1 MPTPDLADATDLDF
15 WARRRDAQGRL
26 PQLVRRLVLATTRD
40 VVRAYFRS
48 GEGIVYS
55 GWDGLVESPAG
66 SPFVP
71 AGTSVWEMG
80 TNQNPREKAEDD
92 YKKRTA
98 DPLGLNT
105 ANMTFVFVTPR
116 RWSNKADWVA
126 EKMAEGTWREVRAY
140 DADDLETFLET
151 APTIHSW
158 ISALMG
164 KDPVATQ
171 DLETYW
177 TDWADGT
184 DPATSCDLVLGGR
197 EDEAQRL
204 IEQVEGSPSAVAI
217 RADSRDEAL
226 AFLAASIQRLPEANR
241 DSLFARAIVVRD
253 PGVWRRIIVSDQ
265 PLLLV
270 PLFEGAEP
278 ARAIKSGHTVVI
290 PMGKEGIVSAGTID
304 LPRPRRAAMKEAL
317 LEMGLLDD
325 RAEDLATLGRRS
337 LLALR
342 RSLASSP
349 AGQQPMWARP
359 DEARA
364 VLPAMLAGAWVGDHA
379 ADWDALAALAARP
392 YEEVEQ
398 DVARLAQTSDP
409 PIRQVGTTWL
419 LASKED
425 AWARLHHYL
434 TGSDLQ
440 RLEDVARDVLG
451 RDDTGGLNGHSG
463 ILREGIA
470 DTLAL
475 MAIERG
481 ALVGGTTGQ
490 DRASR
495 VVRSILARANA
506 DGTGLPWSSLSG
518 VLPLL
523 AEAAPDVFIEA
534 VDAGLR
540 GSDPVLL
547 RLFGDAGQR
556 DLFFAHSPHTGLLW
570 ALENL
575 AWNPDYLGRVALI
588 LARLSRLASLPPQIG
603 NRPDR
608 SLRTILLPWLPQT
621 AAPLDRRL
629 AVLDALRDREPD
641 VAWDLLVGL
650 LPRSHDT
657 SHPTHAPRWREWQT
671 DREPGVTVPDWHR
684 TIRELTARALEDVG
698 TDGHRWH
705 GLIDAIANLP
715 PDVRDEVIDRLLAV
729 DPVAFREDAWA
740 EMRAALRSVI
750 AQHRRFPD
758 AEWAMPTQQVDR
770 LAEAY
775 RRLEPEGEIERR
787 AWLFADHVDLPDAGT
802 QGKTWD
808 YRGAIDAVRD
818 QAVRDIH
825 QHGGLRAVR
834 ALAAAVERPAD
845 VGWALGRAGVLGPM
859 ERDIFT
865 DLASADVARRLLAR
879 GYVGGRFRAGGWDWA
894 ASVLEDEAG
903 SWSPAQRGEFLVCLD
918 PSASTFDWAERFGD
932 ETERAYWSHFG
943 WFGLAS
949 PDDVARA
956 AAKLIVYGRPHAA
969 VDVLGLRVDQVA
981 VDPDLVVQALE
992 RAAEATPGD
1001 GIDWSTL
1008 THDVAVLLDYIAA
1021 SGAVDETR
1029 IARLE
1034 WIYLPLLHDR
1044 RPAGLLHR
1052 ELARDPAFFAE
1063 VVSLVFRAE
1072 GEDPGETTKEVAA
1085 RATYGYYLLTS
1096 WRWVPGRRDDGS
1108 LDADALASWVR
1119 EARRLLA
1126 AGGRSAI
1133 GDQMIGHVL
1142 QHSSPAADG
1151 VWPDVP
1157 VRDLI
1162 EEVGSDDMDL
1172 GIHTEVVNSRGVTS
1186 RGLIDG
1192 GVQERSL
1199 VDRYN
1204 GYAQAVSDRW
1214 PRTAT
1219 LLRRV
1224 AHAYENHGRWED
1236 TTAELTEDTWR

>member
-1 MPTPDLADATDLDF
+1 
-15 WARRRDAQGRL
+15 L

-40 VVRAYFRS
+40 VVLAHFRS
-48 GEGIVYS
+48 GEGVLYS
-55 GWDGLVESPAG
+55 GWDGLVESAAG

-80 TNQNPREKAEDD
+80 TNHNPRDKAEDD
-92 YKKRTA
+92 YRKRTA

-105 ANMTFVFVTPR
+105 ADTTFVFVTPR
-116 RWSNKADWVA
+116 RWPNKADWVA
-126 EKMAEGTWREVRAY
+126 EKMAKGTWREVRAY
-140 DADDLETFLET
+140 DADDLETFLEP
-151 APTIHSW
+151 APTVHSW
-158 ISALMG
+158 ISALVG

-184 DPATSCDLVLGGR
+184 DPATSCDLVVGGR
-197 EDEAQRL
+197 DEEVQRL
-204 IEQVEGSPSAVAI
+204 IEQVEASPSAVAI

-226 AFLAASIQRLPEANR
+226 AFLAASIQRLPEVNR
-241 DSLFARAIVVRD
+241 DSLFARAIVVHD
-253 PGVWRRIIVSDQ
+253 PGMWRRIIVSDQ

-270 PLFEGAEP
+270 PLFEGAEL

-290 PMGKEGIVSAGTID
+290 PVGKEGIVSAGAID

-317 LEMGLLDD
+317 LGMGLPDD
-325 RAEDLATLGRRS
+325 RAEALATLGRRS

-342 RSLASSP
+342 RTLASSP

-359 DEARA
+359 AEARA
-364 VLPAMLAGAWVGDHA
+364 VLPAMLAGAWVGDHT
-379 ADWDALAALAARP
+379 ADRDALAVLAARP
-392 YEEVEQ
+392 YEQVEQ
-398 DVARLAQTSDP
+398 DVTRLAQTSDP
-409 PIRQVGTTWL
+409 PVRQVGATWL

-425 AWARLHHYL
+425 AWARLHPYL

-451 RDDTGGLNGHSG
+451 RDDVGGRDAHSG

-481 ALVGGTTGQ
+481 ALAGEATGQ

-495 VVRSILARANA
+495 VIRTILARANA
-506 DGTGLPWSSLSG
+506 DDTGLLWASLSG

-534 VDAGLR
+534 VDAGLK

-547 RLFGDAGQR
+547 RLFGDADRR
-556 DLFFAHSPHTGLLW
+556 DLLFAGSPHSGLLW

-575 AWNPDYLGRVALI
+575 AWNPDFLGRVALI
-588 LARLSRLASLPPQIG
+588 LARLSCLTSLPPQIG

-608 SLRTILLPWLPQT
+608 SLRAILLPWLPQT

-629 AVLDALRDREPD
+629 AVLDALRDREPS

-650 LPRSHDT
+650 LPRPHDS
-657 SHPTHAPRWREWQT
+657 SHPTHGPRWREWQM
-671 DREPGVTVPDWHR
+671 DREPGVTVPDWYR
-684 TIRELTARALEDVG
+684 TIRELTSRALEDVG

-705 GLIDAIANLP
+705 GLIDATANLP
-715 PDVRDEVIDRLLAV
+715 PDAQDEVIDRLLAD
-729 DPVAFREDAWA
+729 DPAALGEDAQA
-740 EMRAALRSVI
+740 EMRGALRSVI
-750 AQHRRFPD
+750 AHHRRFQD
-758 AEWAMPTQQVDR
+758 AEWAMPAEQVDR

-775 RRLEPEGEIERR
+775 RRLEPDGEIERR
-787 AWLFADHVDLPDAGT
+787 EWLFADRVDLPDAGT
-802 QGKTWD
+802 RGKAWD
-808 YRGAIDAVRD
+808 YRGAIDEARDRAVREIHRYGGLHAVRD
-818 QAVRDIH
+818 
-825 QHGGLRAVR
+825 
-834 ALAAAVERPAD
+834 LAAAVERPAD

-859 ERDIFT
+859 ERDILT
-865 DLASADVARRLLAR
+865 DLASPDVARRLLAR

-918 PSASTFDWAERFGD
+918 PSASTFDWAERLGD

-943 WFGLAS
+943 WLGLAS
-949 PDDVARA
+949 PDDAARA
-956 AAKLIVYGRPHAA
+956 AAKLITYGRPHAA
-969 VDVLGLRVDQVA
+969 VDLLGLRVDQVA
-981 VDPDLVVQALE
+981 ADPDLVVRALE

-1021 SGAVDETR
+1021 SGVVDEAR

-1072 GEDPGETTKEVAA
+1072 GENPGETTKEVAA
-1085 RATYGYYLLTS
+1085 WATYGYYLLKS
-1096 WRWVPGRRDDGS
+1096 WRWVPGRRDDGG
-1108 LDADALASWVR
+1108 LDAAALASWMR

-1133 GDQMIGHVL
+1133 GDQMIGQVL
-1142 QHSSPAADG
+1142 GHSQPAADG
-1151 VWPDVP
+1151 AWPDVP

-1172 GIHTEVVNSRGVTS
+1172 GLHTEVINSRGVTS
-1186 RGLIDG
+1186 RGLTDG
-1192 GVQERSL
+1192 GAQERSL
-1199 VDRYN
+1199 VERYN
-1204 GYAQAVSDRW
+1204 AYAQAMSDRW
-1214 PRTAT
+1214 PRTAA
-1219 LLRRV
+1219 LLRRI
-1224 AHAYENHGRWED
+1224 AQYYDDFGRRED
-1236 TTAELTEDTWR
+1236 ARAELTEDTWR